1 MRRWI
6 AIMIL
11 CMMGIAVRAQEVQQ
25 SSLTECETLL
35 SEAEDH
41 FGAGRFYDVPALLQ
55 GCIESN
61 AYSREEQV
69 RVYML
74 LTQVYL
80 LSDDPDNAEAS
91 YLKLLHADP
100 EFVANEA
107 VDPIDVVYLS
117 KKFRTT
123 PVFTPHFKIGPN
135 LASQAEIHEMDPFLT
150 SKQVQ
155 VKRKPQPGIA
165 VGAGIE
171 WNVTENLGIGGE
183 ALFTYASFRTDYSN
197 IFGNDNLSVIERQ
210 FWADFPFYVRYGY
223 HLGKVRPYAYAGYAI
238 NLLMGDQ
245 LNLSYS
251 EVLGSEVT
259 PVEGPNVGVMYK
271 RQIFNTSMVFG
282 GGIKYKFGRNFLLFD
297 LRFTGGL
304 TNVVNEATNPYNE
317 TGTFEMSTLAT
328 RYAYIGPLFKTNS
341 YTFSFGFV
349 RPLYDPR
356 KVVKVKTSGVSRK
369 LSRE

>member
-1 MRRWI
+1 
-6 AIMIL
+6 
-11 CMMGIAVRAQEVQQ
+11 MMGVAVRAQEVQQ
-25 SSLTECETLL
+25 TLNECELIL
-35 SEAEDH
+35 SDAEGH
-41 FGAGRFYDVPALLQ
+41 FGAGRFSDIPALLQ
-55 GCIESN
+55 ACIDRN
-61 AYSREEQV
+61 AYSREEQI
-69 RVYML
+69 RVYMI

-80 LSDDPDNAEAS
+80 LSDDPVNAEAS
-91 YLKLLHADP
+91 YLKLLTADP
-100 EFVANEA
+100 EFVASES

-117 KKFRTT
+117 KKFTTT

-135 LASQAEIHEMDPFLT
+135 LATQQVIYEMDPVLT
-150 SKQVQ
+150 SDQVR
-155 VKRKPQPGIA
+155 VERRPQAGVS

-171 WNVTENLGIGGE
+171 WNINDNLGIGGE
-183 ALFTYASFRTDYSN
+183 ALFTYASFRSDYSN
-197 IFGNDNLSVIERQ
+197 IFGNDHLRVIERQ

-238 NLLMGDQ
+238 NILLGDQ

-251 EVLGSEVT
+251 DVSGGEVT
-259 PVEGPNVGVMYK
+259 PVEGPNIRVMYQ

-297 LRFTGGL
+297 LRYNGGL
-304 TNVVNEATNPYNE
+304 TSVVNEATNPYSE
-317 TGTFEMSTLAT
+317 ATFELSLPST
-328 RYAYIGPLFKTNS
+328 RYAYIGPLFRVNS

-356 KVVKVKTSGVSRK
+356 KVAKAKTKGVSKK